1 MNLAY
6 IVIDTLRYDYIG
18 ANGNDWIETPNIDRF
33 ASKALAFDYAF
44 CASFPTIPYRTD
56 VITGQYGAPI
66 HPWKPLRH
74 ERQNLAVD
82 HSQETATR
90 HNSSTIHRTSSTV
103 GITSTGPST
112 PGHSFAGRK

>member
-1 MNLAY
+1 MNLVY

-56 VITGQYGAPI
+56 VITGQYGGADP
-66 HPWKPLRH
+66 P
-74 ERQNLAVD
+74 V
-82 HSQETATR
+82 ETA
-90 HNSSTIHRTSSTV
+90 
-103 GITSTGPST
+103 PS
-112 PGHSFAGRK
+112 

>member
-74 ERQNLAVD
+74 ERQTLPWTLA
-82 HSQETATR
+82 ETVMR
-90 HNSSTIHRTSSTV
+90 HNSFTIHHTSSMV
-103 GITSTGPST
+103 DITSTGPST
-112 PGHSFAGRK
+112 LGRSFAVRR